1 MLRMAA
7 CRHFFVALSPVMPI
21 GHSKTG
27 PLKKVTA
34 AGGLL
39 AVLPLA

>member
-1 MLRMAA
+1 
-7 CRHFFVALSPVMPI
+7 VMPI

-27 PLKKVTA
+27 PLEKMTA